1 MFIFLIRTTIL
12 YALVVI
18 VIRLMGKR
26 QIGELEPFELVV
38 TIMISDLAS
47 LPMQDARLPL
57 INGVIPIL
65 TLLFIQILLSEVE
78 IKSKVMR
85 NVLDGKPTI
94 LIKDGKVD
102 TNQLSRQRLSLSE
115 LLEELRIQGCI
126 DVNDIAYAIWETNG
140 QLSVIKKSENG
151 NNIFLPK
158 VIYFKGEL
166 YEEILQAE
174 NKTVD
179 WFEKQLNDNKLKK
192 DDLDFALIDCKGK
205 FQYQR
210 KENNS

>member
-47 LPMQDARLPL
+47 LPMQDTRLPL

-78 IKSKVMR
+78 IKSKVIR

-102 TNQLSRQRLSLSE
+102 TNQLSKQRLSLSE

-140 QLSVIKKSENG
+140 QLSVIRKSENG

-192 DDLDFALIDCKGK
+192 DDLDFALIDCKGH